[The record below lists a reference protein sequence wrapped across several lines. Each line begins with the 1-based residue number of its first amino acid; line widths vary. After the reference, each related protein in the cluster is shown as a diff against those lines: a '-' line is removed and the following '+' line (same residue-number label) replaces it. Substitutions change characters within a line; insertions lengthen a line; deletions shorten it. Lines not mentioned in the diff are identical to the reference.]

1 MSGQQF
7 LNETAQF
14 FYTHASNVENLEKIE
29 KRECEREFI
38 EVEEDGILKNES
50 TLKTGGRL
58 KSNKLSNN
66 DNEDDDDFPMTLE
79 EPSAQ
84 VVEYSSSARELRLR
98 LASMTKEE
106 KDQWRNQALIPGTIP
121 HAGKY

>member
-1 MSGQQF
+1 M
-7 LNETAQF
+7 
-14 FYTHASNVENLEKIE
+14 
-29 KRECEREFI
+29 
-38 EVEEDGILKNES
+38 
-50 TLKTGGRL
+50 
-58 KSNKLSNN
+58 SNN